1 MTSHVF
7 MTYISN
13 SLRPKV
19 GALLEWV
26 PWVPWNPWIFEKYEM
41 EPTDFDLKKSGV
53 HLCKVH
59 F

>member
-41 EPTDFDLKKSGV
+41 EPTDFKGTRGL
-53 HLCKVH
+53 
-59 F
+59 